1 MRNGWMGKFIL
12 CTGKLAEEP
21 LHFPL
26 TNCDVYSIEELC
38 YYLYENIYTIME
50 ETFNRKMV
58 VWLKEQLE
66 MPEMADKLEQ
76 MIENKNS
83 MTDIVV
89 SLLCCS
95 DYYTEEEIR
104 EVIDI
109 MNSIAN
115 LPLWGRRKMKGDNYL
130 RYKKYSE
137 AAKEYKK
144 ILHSKEAAELDV
156 TEYGNILHNLAIAH
170 VHTKT
175 LHAAAREFKEAY
187 SRNNNEESLKQYLFA
202 LKLGKHE
209 SEFAEEIIHY
219 QIPEE
224 KVHRYLTELQT
235 ILEDAEELKL
245 YKSIKKMAKLKEEGK
260 VAEYYDN
267 IEMLICKWK
276 QEYREEI

>member
-1 MRNGWMGKFIL
+1 MGKFIL

-95 DYYTEEEIR
+95 DYYT
-104 EVIDI
+104 
-109 MNSIAN
+109 
-115 LPLWGRRKMKGDNYL
+115 
-130 RYKKYSE
+130 
-137 AAKEYKK
+137 
-144 ILHSKEAAELDV
+144 
-156 TEYGNILHNLAIAH
+156 
-170 VHTKT
+170 
-175 LHAAAREFKEAY
+175 
-187 SRNNNEESLKQYLFA
+187 
-202 LKLGKHE
+202 
-209 SEFAEEIIHY
+209 
-219 QIPEE
+219 
-224 KVHRYLTELQT
+224 
-235 ILEDAEELKL
+235 
-245 YKSIKKMAKLKEEGK
+245 
-260 VAEYYDN
+260 
-267 IEMLICKWK
+267 
-276 QEYREEI
+276 